1 MQKDHHQTEPR
12 LKETLDSKK
21 KSIFSSRNKKSL
33 SLLTNKR
40 KSIGCLIS
48 KKKLKRVATTNKNKC
63 ISKAKTIQTTLKH
76 PKSYPIIKQ
85 IVSSEKVRCVVESL
99 RDDKITKGST
109 TETSECYFANS
120 LMHDKNK
127 MENVKMEQEM
137 EDLREQTE
145 MQQLEIPSN
154 DLIYLHRQD
163 MEDSD
168 AKTEQYVTD
177 SDVEKIDSQIQ
188 YSSINRVDNFVI
200 MVDANAGHVEIKYAG
215 PLSSP
220 NEIGTLQNPT
230 EMEIYIPAHD
240 KTQEEANKEYEELGY
255 MKASNSTTNMK
266 SNASCYANISTSC
279 SGGDHLKNTNICVDD
294 VSKNKI
300 KQSNQG
306 DIIDL
311 SLKETTVEKHP
322 VQAVH
327 RPSSAELIYR
337 SSMWRGDTN
346 QGVLNT
352 QPTVYGPERHL
363 LPAQQT
369 SLPCHQQLLDQSI
382 FNKVSSSSTSQ
393 PNSCNH
399 SSTEIPKR
407 NANHHQKHQTAV
419 NKLQPASFHRHSFS
433 RRSAH
438 LETPPISP
446 IDCQWRVPPPKCN
459 FPIYD
464 QQKGFRKGGI
474 LKLNEFFSNS
484 QTNTM
489 PSQLACGTY
498 KNSHYPI
505 DQLFTKQLPKSLR
518 EARQANAFDRGASSF
533 HHRFDQIQPTPQN
546 AQQHQVC
553 CDRQQYPEQI
563 NYPSQMSSQLDLQRQ
578 FYNPLHQSFL
588 SDPYYRLSLK
598 IPPSNGVFEP
608 KETRRF
614 SCRPNTFPNVR
625 FQPLHNYLPPTP
637 PITDRCFPS
646 DQSTPTTLPFPSPN
660 WTNTLYKNSTFSP
673 KSQPYWNVP
682 PHLYSIQSRLPSE
695 TEYISRLHTS
705 ALSANPINALTGR
718 GHNSTCFP
726 TPMHMQSQ
734 QQFPLNYF

>member
-1 MQKDHHQTEPR
+1 
-12 LKETLDSKK
+12 
-21 KSIFSSRNKKSL
+21 
-33 SLLTNKR
+33 
-40 KSIGCLIS
+40 
-48 KKKLKRVATTNKNKC
+48 
-63 ISKAKTIQTTLKH
+63 
-76 PKSYPIIKQ
+76 
-85 IVSSEKVRCVVESL
+85 
-99 RDDKITKGST
+99 
-109 TETSECYFANS
+109 
-120 LMHDKNK
+120 
-127 MENVKMEQEM
+127 MEQEN

-163 MEDSD
+163 IEDSE
-168 AKTEQYVTD
+168 AKTEQYVTN

-255 MKASNSTTNMK
+255 MKASNSTANMK
-266 SNASCYANISTSC
+266 SNACYANISTSC
-279 SGGDHLKNTNICVDD
+279 SGDHLKNTNICVDD
-294 VSKNKI
+294 VSTNKI

-322 VQAVH
+322 VQAVY
-327 RPSSAELIYR
+327 RPSSAELTYR

-352 QPTVYGPERHL
+352 QPTVYGPETHL

-407 NANHHQKHQTAV
+407 NANHHLKHQTAV
-419 NKLQPASFHRHSFS
+419 NKLQPASFHHHSFS

-446 IDCQWRVPPPKCN
+446 IDCQWRVLPPKSN

-484 QTNTM
+484 QRNTM
-489 PSQLACGTY
+489 PSELACGTY

-505 DQLFTKQLPKSLR
+505 DQLIKKQLPKSLR
-518 EARQANAFDRGASSF
+518 EARQANAFDRGASF

-546 AQQHQVC
+546 AQQHQ
-553 CDRQQYPEQI
+553 
-563 NYPSQMSSQLDLQRQ
+563 
-578 FYNPLHQSFL
+578 
-588 SDPYYRLSLK
+588 PYHEYLVKNVAVEKFRSTK
-598 IPPSNGVFEP
+598 WF
-608 KETRRF
+608 
-614 SCRPNTFPNVR
+614 TFP
-625 FQPLHNYLPPTP
+625 
-637 PITDRCFPS
+637 
-646 DQSTPTTLPFPSPN
+646 
-660 WTNTLYKNSTFSP
+660 
-673 KSQPYWNVP
+673 
-682 PHLYSIQSRLPSE
+682 SIMDSYDAR
-695 TEYISRLHTS
+695 
-705 ALSANPINALTGR
+705 
-718 GHNSTCFP
+718 
-726 TPMHMQSQ
+726 
-734 QQFPLNYF
+734 